1 MEKAAKM
8 SDIKE
13 LTNAVI
19 AATGESDGKK
29 RLSCQTA
36 FDLAEKFGVSKKT
49 LGQACNDNNIK
60 ITNCQLGC
68 FK

>member
-1 MEKAAKM
+1 M

-19 AATGESDGKK
+19 AAARESDGKK
-29 RLSCQTA
+29 RLTCLEVHK
-36 FDLAEKFGVSKKT
+36 LAEKFNVTKKT

>member
-1 MEKAAKM
+1 M

-13 LTNAVI
+13 LKDALI
-19 AATGESDGKK
+19 AAAREIDGKK
-29 RLSCQTA
+29 KLSCQMA
-36 FDLAEKFGVSKKT
+36 FDLAEKFSVSKKT
-49 LGQACNDNNIK
+49 LGQTCNDNNIK

>member
-1 MEKAAKM
+1 M
-8 SDIKE
+8 SNIEE
-13 LTNAVI
+13 LTAAII
-19 AATGESDGKK
+19 AAAGEIDGKK

-36 FDLAEKFGVSKKT
+36 FDLAEKFGVSKET
-49 LGQACNDNNIK
+49 LGQTCNDNNIK

>member
-1 MEKAAKM
+1 M

-13 LTNAVI
+13 LKDALI
-19 AATGESDGKK
+19 AAAGEIDGKK
-29 RLSCQTA
+29 KLGCQMA

-60 ITNCQLGC
+60 ITSCQLGC

>member
-1 MEKAAKM
+1 M

-19 AATGESDGKK
+19 AAARESDGKK
-29 RLSCQTA
+29 RLSCQIA
-36 FDLAEKFGVSKKT
+36 FDLAEKFDVTRKT
-49 LGQACNDNNIK
+49 VGQTCNDNNIK

>member
-1 MEKAAKM
+1 M

-19 AATGESDGKK
+19 AAARESDGKK
-29 RLSCQTA
+29 RLSCQMA
-36 FDLAEKFGVSKKT
+36 LDLAEKFGVSKKT
-49 LGQACNDNNIK
+49 VGQACNDNNIK
-60 ITNCQLGC
+60 IANCQLGC